1 VIHKVVVGG
10 TRQDDVWRL
19 NLSADELNGSA
30 EVRPP
35 NGTLPAQLFARLA
48 FLNIPPSLVPD
59 VERMLSDQPSSIP
72 TLDIVVND
80 LNLRGKKLGRLEILA
95 VNRLGPNASREWRL
109 NKFNLLI
116 PEATFTASG
125 SWLADGPRLRRTQL
139 SFVLAIRDSGELLA
153 RLGTPGAIRQGE
165 GRLEGEVTWQGSPI
179 TIDYPSMSGKMNLSI
194 DKGQFLKTEPGAA
207 RLLGVLN
214 LQALPR
220 RLTLDFSDLFSDGFA
235 FDFVR
240 GDVRIDQGVAM
251 TNNLQMKG
259 VVAGALIEGKAD
271 LVRETQD
278 LKVVVVPEINAGTAS
293 LYVATIN
300 PLVGLTSYLAQA
312 ILSRPLIRAGTSE
325 FHVDGTWSDPR
336 VTKVD

>member
-1 VIHKVVVGG
+1 
-10 TRQDDVWRL
+10 
-19 NLSADELNGSA
+19 
-30 EVRPP
+30 
-35 NGTLPAQLFARLA
+35 
-48 FLNIPPSLVPD
+48 
-59 VERMLSDQPSSIP
+59 
-72 TLDIVVND
+72 
-80 LNLRGKKLGRLEILA
+80 
-95 VNRLGPNASREWRL
+95 L
-109 NKFNLLI
+109 NKFNLLL
-116 PEATFTASG
+116 PEATFTANG

-139 SFVLAIRDSGELLA
+139 SFVLAIRDSGELLT

-179 TIDYPSMSGKMNLSI
+179 TIDYPSMSGKMNVSI

-220 RLTLDFSDLFSDGFA
+220 RLTLDFRDVFSDGFS

-240 GDVRIDQGVAM
+240 GDVRIDQGVAY

-259 VVAGALIEGKAD
+259 VVAGALIEGRAD
-271 LVRETQD
+271 IVRETQD
-278 LKVVVVPEINAGTAS
+278 LKVVVVPEINAGTAA